1 MTREEILKAVFALFE
16 SEGIRSF
23 NMRKIAERLGMGKW
37 DLYDFF
43 DDKRTLV
50 SKSIEYGIQQ
60 LDDELEEICRK
71 HVNPLEMLIRS
82 AVVAFDTFDKMKQ
95 VFLDDVDEYPEAI
108 DTILHEAQRI
118 QRQQPAIFHQ
128 AVEEGYMIGD
138 LYYKLLE
145 RFFWQNYMAQNEERG
160 EAMRVLFTVL
170 RGAATEKGRQT
181 IEYVRKEMD
190 LNIDSEP

>member
-23 NMRKIAERLGMGKW
+23 NMRKIGMDKW

-71 HVNPLEMLIRS
+71 QVNPLEMLIRS

-145 RFFWQNYMAQNEERG
+145 RFFWQNYMARNEERE

-181 IEYVRKEMD
+181 IENVRKEMD

>member
-1 MTREEILKAVFALFE
+1 
-16 SEGIRSF
+16 
-23 NMRKIAERLGMGKW
+23 
-37 DLYDFF
+37 
-43 DDKRTLV
+43 
-50 SKSIEYGIQQ
+50 
-60 LDDELEEICRK
+60 
-71 HVNPLEMLIRS
+71 MLIRS

-170 RGAATEKGRQT
+170 RSAATEKGRQT